1 MALLFEVN
9 KVLDIFDKK
18 GQKTLFSG
26 SLFTVLTWIQ
36 SDNRIIDIKEAA
48 YLLGTAAAE
57 SDYSLQ
63 RWEADYVCGPAGVP
77 YSSKGPCQDALNYY
91 RSTKGGK
98 QNYYNL
104 GLDKRGLPYFGRG
117 LIQLTGKDNYKKY
130 GEILGIDLLGNPDLA
145 LNQRYSY
152 DIAVEYMSRIKK
164 PYKSTTFG
172 YAREG
177 NLEKARRTI
186 NGGTINID
194 EINKKYNLWLSIFK
208 EAGGFLNTTQA
219 IVINSETNQRIAI
232 EYKFIPGEDVTDV
245 SPLPVDVI
253 NDPTEGFPL
262 PVDEINITNQSSI
275 SPSNGSN
282 MNLN

>member
-1 MALLFEVN
+1 MALLFKEN

-36 SDNRIIDIKEAA
+36 SDNRITDIKEAA

-63 RWEADYVCGPAGVP
+63 RWEADNACGKPGVP
-77 YSSKGPCQDALNYY
+77 YSSKGPCQGALNYY

-164 PYKSTTFG
+164 PYKLTTFG

-177 NLEKARRTI
+177 NLETARRTI

-194 EINKKYNLWLSIFK
+194 EVNKNYNLWLSIFK

-232 EYKFIPGEDVTDV
+232 EYKFIPSEDA
-245 SPLPVDVI
+245 
-253 NDPTEGFPL
+253 TEGTPL
-262 PVDEINITNQSSI
+262 PVDEINITNESSML
-275 SPSNGSN
+275 PSNGSN

>member
-1 MALLFEVN
+1 MLGINHTGALIKMLGAVN
-9 KVLDIFDKK
+9 ENI
-18 GQKTLFSG
+18 T
-26 SLFTVLTWIQ
+26 
-36 SDNRIIDIKEAA
+36 IDVKEAA

-77 YSSKGPCQDALNYY
+77 YSSKGPCQGALNYY

-164 PYKSTTFG
+164 PYKLTTFG

-232 EYKFIPGEDVTDV
+232 EYKFIPGEDVID
-245 SPLPVDVI
+245 
-253 NDPTEGFPL
+253 GFPL
-262 PVDEINITNQSSI
+262 PVDNFYDPTDRLPLPVNEINTT
-275 SPSNGSN
+275 NGSN

>member
-1 MALLFEVN
+1 
-9 KVLDIFDKK
+9 
-18 GQKTLFSG
+18 
-26 SLFTVLTWIQ
+26 
-36 SDNRIIDIKEAA
+36 
-48 YLLGTAAAE
+48 
-57 SDYSLQ
+57 
-63 RWEADYVCGPAGVP
+63 
-77 YSSKGPCQDALNYY
+77 
-91 RSTKGGK
+91 
-98 QNYYNL
+98 
-104 GLDKRGLPYFGRG
+104 
-117 LIQLTGKDNYKKY
+117 
-130 GEILGIDLLGNPDLA
+130 
-145 LNQRYSY
+145 
-152 DIAVEYMSRIKK
+152 MSRIKK
-164 PYKSTTFG
+164 PYKLTTFG